1 MQVLT
6 TAPAPLPPQ
15 VRPAHVVS
23 DDRPH
28 FPNWVSRL
36 ADSEAEQR
44 RRQWALSLRQEL
56 EARQEGVAP
65 APRVTFLTGASRL
78 QPERR
83 RRSTRRPSGSALLV
97 PSAVPSATGGT
108 SARPPSPC
116 AVPSAASRVR
126 WASAVPSDQEDT
138 DEERDH
144 DEEQS
149 RPSSPKFDLG
159 AAADQL
165 TNREAADL
173 VRQML
178 GSMVDVNERVQLLF
192 CALQCVL
199 EVEVEKVRDER

>member
-1 MQVLT
+1 MY
-6 TAPAPLPPQ
+6 PGP
-15 VRPAHVVS
+15 
-23 DDRPH
+23 
-28 FPNWVSRL
+28 
-36 ADSEAEQR
+36 
-44 RRQWALSLRQEL
+44 
-56 EARQEGVAP
+56 
-65 APRVTFLTGASRL
+65 
-78 QPERR
+78 
-83 RRSTRRPSGSALLV
+83 GSA
-97 PSAVPSATGGT
+97 SS
-108 SARPPSPC
+108 SRWS
-116 AVPSAASRVR
+116 VPSAASRVR